1 MSWWDR
7 GLALAAGLLLLVSLA
22 LWWQSRRELDSVRR
36 ELRAVSAAN
45 EFLKRTLGDMTIALT
60 AKDKEMDRLGRVP
73 CEGQEKARPGSGART
88 DRRKVSAS
96 PAGRRG
102 NRGSF
107 DSLPDSFP
115 RLLQPHPV
123 PAALRRLQL
132 VYGSRLAAWM

>member
-45 EFLKRTLGDMTIALT
+45 EFLKRTLGDMTIALI
-60 AKDKEMDRLGRVP
+60 AKDKEIDRLGRVP

-88 DRRKVSAS
+88 DHRKVSAS
-96 PAGRRG
+96 SAGSRG
-102 NRGSF
+102 SRGSF
-107 DSLPDSFP
+107 DSLPDSFFP
-115 RLLQPHPV
+115 TLSAAPVLL
-123 PAALRRLQL
+123 R
-132 VYGSRLAAWM
+132 

>member
-45 EFLKRTLGDMTIALT
+45 ELLKRTLGDMTIALT
-60 AKDKEMDRLGRVP
+60 AKDKEIDRLGHVP
-73 CEGQEKARPGSGART
+73 CERQENARPGSGART

-96 PAGRRG
+96 LASDRR
-102 NRGSF
+102 NRG
-107 DSLPDSFP
+107 
-115 RLLQPHPV
+115 
-123 PAALRRLQL
+123 AE
-132 VYGSRLAAWM
+132 